1 MSGGA
6 FQNRG
11 TLAKAAGV
19 FAVAVSFLF
28 SGAAAAQ
35 VYKCRGDDGR
45 AVYSDARCGT
55 GEERTEVDVR
65 DNVIETS
72 DDAKRVRSNL
82 TQLEKEAAAGIATTA
97 AQNILKVKKLK
108 GLFRTVVLPYDPSLV
123 PNGAI
128 SSVSHDWANMQTTVK
143 YRIDG
148 EIPDFA
154 VPASAAGISDGVSGR
169 NAGRRTRPMT
179 GTVDA
184 VEENG
189 KVWVTV
195 NGMTYPC
202 STKLVNIGVGD
213 SVLVSFNSGNSVHGH
228 IVERM

>member
-82 TQLEKEAAAGIATTA
+82 TQLEKEAAAERQRLKAEQKRA
-97 AQNILKVKKLK
+97 AKRKTFTRKAAKAAKEESEPYSTPEHRRRVKAQQ
-108 GLFRTVVLPYDPSLV
+108 R
-123 PNGAI
+123 
-128 SSVSHDWANMQTTVK
+128 
-143 YRIDG
+143 RIKSQQK
-148 EIPDFA
+148 A
-154 VPASAAGISDGVSGR
+154 QQQR
-169 NAGRRTRPMT
+169 
-179 GTVDA
+179 
-184 VEENG
+184 
-189 KVWVTV
+189 VT
-195 NGMTYPC
+195 PH
-202 STKLVNIGVGD
+202 SQ
-213 SVLVSFNSGNSVHGH
+213 
-228 IVERM
+228 R